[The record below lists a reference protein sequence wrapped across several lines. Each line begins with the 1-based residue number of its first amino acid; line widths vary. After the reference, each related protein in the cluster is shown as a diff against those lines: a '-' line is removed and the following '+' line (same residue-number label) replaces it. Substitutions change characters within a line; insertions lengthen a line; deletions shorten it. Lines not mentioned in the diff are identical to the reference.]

1 MEYKSLTEEVK
12 IPVLGIGTWG
22 MGGEFS
28 KDYSS
33 DREDISALK
42 TAISLGMTH
51 IDTAELYA
59 NGHSEEL
66 VGQAIRNFNRN
77 NLFITTKVWAD
88 HLKYNDLIRAAERS
102 LKRMKIN
109 YIDLYLVH
117 WPNPNVPLKETVR
130 ALDFLVDKGI
140 AKFIGVSNF
149 SLPLLKETQRY
160 SKNKIVSNQVEY
172 NLLERTPEKE
182 LLPYCQKEDI
192 MLVAYKPLNRGEL
205 AKSNYE
211 LMNFL
216 TEKYKK
222 SPAQI
227 SLNSLI
233 SKPKVVVIPKASTI
247 LHLMDNLGAIGW
259 RLEKEDLQKLD
270 KTQFLNRNDH
280 GQQSDKSGFR
290 P

>member
-192 MLVAYKPLNRGEL
+192 MLLLINR
-205 AKSNYE
+205 
-211 LMNFL
+211 
-216 TEKYKK
+216 
-222 SPAQI
+222 
-227 SLNSLI
+227 
-233 SKPKVVVIPKASTI
+233 
-247 LHLMDNLGAIGW
+247 
-259 RLEKEDLQKLD
+259 
-270 KTQFLNRNDH
+270 
-280 GQQSDKSGFR
+280 
-290 P
+290 